1 MRNIL
6 ALAVL
11 ALISVVGIVGCEK
24 DTGWTTVSEDDARLE
39 AARQQARDSYPDFL
53 KALKARKPTE
63 AATVEVFYEGTEYIT
78 LTVRKADEKE
88 IVGTVE
94 MYPKKVSLQ
103 YGAPVTVSITDI
115 NVLSDWAVES
125 EEGET
130 KGAFVAKERVRLTR
144 GGG

>member
-11 ALISVVGIVGCEK
+11 ALISVLGIVGCEK
-24 DTGWTTVSEDDARLE
+24 DDGWTEVSEDDARLE
-39 AARQQARDSYPDFL
+39 AARQQARDTYPEFL
-53 KALKARKPTE
+53 KAFQAKKPSE

-94 MYPKKVSLQ
+94 MYPRKVSLQ
-103 YGAPVTVSITDI
+103 YGAMVTVSVTDI
-115 NVLSDWAVES
+115 NVLSDWTVES
-125 EEGET
+125 EEGEA
-130 KGAFVAKERVRLTR
+130 KGGFVAAERVRLTR

>member
-11 ALISVVGIVGCEK
+11 ALISVLGIVGCEK
-24 DTGWTTVSEDDARLE
+24 DDGWTTVSQDAPPQD
-39 AARQQARDSYPDFL
+39 APRQQPPASYTDFL

-63 AATVEVFYEGTEYIT
+63 AATVEVFYDGTEYIT
-78 LTVRKADEKE
+78 LTVRSADEKE

-94 MYPKKVSLQ
+94 MYPTKVSLQ
-103 YGAPVTVSITDI
+103 YGATITVQITDI

-130 KGAFVAKERVRLTR
+130 KGGFVAKERVRLTR